1 MENLLTELPY
11 GLPGKIYRSPL
22 PFSPLFDP
30 RGRILDAYVMQS
42 VDVIMMLTTEE
53 EIIDLTRI
61 DLAERYHSLGFRL
74 IHFPIQDF
82 SIPAEGALEK
92 PIAQILREAYRGK
105 KIVIHCHAG
114 LGRTGMVAA
123 CLAKA
128 VFGMDGEQAMAWV
141 RKYIPHAVETKEQ
154 MAYIHSFKL
163 EDD

>member
-1 MENLLTELPY
+1 MDNLLTELPY

-30 RGRILDAYVMQS
+30 NGRVLDAYVMKS
-42 VDVIMMLTTEE
+42 VDVIVMLTTEE
-53 EIIDLTRI
+53 EVRDLTGI
-61 DLAERYHSLGFRL
+61 DLAQRYQSLGFRL
-74 IHFPIQDF
+74 IHIPIRDF
-82 SIPAEGALEK
+82 STPVEGALVK
-92 PIAQILREAYRGK
+92 PIDKILEAAQKGK

-114 LGRTGMVAA
+114 LGRTGIVTA

-154 MAYIHSFKL
+154 MAYIHSFKWK
-163 EDD
+163 ED